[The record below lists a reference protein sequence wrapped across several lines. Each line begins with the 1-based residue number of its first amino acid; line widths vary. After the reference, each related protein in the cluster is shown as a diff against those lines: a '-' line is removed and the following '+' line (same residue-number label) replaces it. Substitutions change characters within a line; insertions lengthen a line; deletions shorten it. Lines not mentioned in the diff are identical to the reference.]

1 MTISPTS
8 GSERRERSSSFVLLA
23 EPVRRWIWRK
33 NWSSLRDIQE
43 RSIPL
48 LIKEEND
55 IIIAAATAGGKTE
68 AAFLPLISRVIE
80 SDSKGHGFDLLYI
93 SPLRALIN
101 DQFRRLEDLC
111 ETVDLPVHPWH
122 GDISAAIKSKARRNP
137 RGILLITPE
146 SLEAMFVLRGLEI
159 PRLFGK
165 LDCIVIDE
173 LHVLLDTERGIQL
186 RSLLSRLEFTARRR
200 IRRIGLSATLGE
212 MDLATQYLR
221 PEAPQAVTVLQS
233 RAEGPVLRLQ
243 LRGYRIPKP
252 ASGVRKRKESTE
264 DQTPLASTQRV
275 IATHLFDKLRGTTN
289 LVFAGSRQDVEVF
302 SDLLRRISE
311 QRHLPNEFYPHH
323 ASLSREHRAFLERR
337 LKEATLPTTAVCT
350 STLELGIDIGDVE
363 CVAQIG
369 APFSVA
375 SLRQRLGRSG
385 RRSGQPAVLRMYTT
399 EWDID
404 ANTHP
409 VDALRLRLVR
419 SIAMV
424 DLLLEGWCEPPQ
436 PAALHLSTLVHQVL
450 SVIAERNG
458 MTAKRLFSM
467 LCEYGPF
474 KQVDQN
480 LFARLLRQI
489 GTPEAALIE
498 QSRDGTL
505 LLGREG
511 ERIVEHYSFYAV
523 FRTHEE
529 YRILFSGRPLGTIP
543 IMNPLA
549 PGMTIIF
556 SGRRWR
562 IRSVHDKDKVIEV
575 EKDATGR
582 PPPFGGD
589 MGIIDDTIVRRMRMV
604 LEGEDVPRYLDR
616 EAADLLHEGR
626 RTCRRLGLANRRIID
641 LGDGHHLV
649 ATWAGTVRTTTLGL
663 ALRSHGFTVGVHNGF
678 LDVEPG
684 RKDKI
689 GLPGILKK
697 LAAEPAPSGKEL
709 ASIIVPLE
717 SEQFHPYLSRDLLVE
732 DALSSRILPGAVP
745 EMAEDVLKNHDT

>member
-165 LDCIVIDE
+165 LNCIVIDE
-173 LHVLLDTERGIQL
+173 LHALLDTERGIQL

-264 DQTPLASTQRV
+264 DQTPLASTQRA
-275 IATHLFDKLRGTTN
+275 IATHLFNKLRGTTN

-424 DLLLEGWCEPPQ
+424 DLLLEGWCEPPR

-505 LLGREG
+505 LLGHEG

-523 FRTHEE
+523 FQTHEE

-543 IMNPLA
+543 IMHPLA
-549 PGMTIIF
+549 PDMTIIF

-604 LEGEDVPRYLDR
+604 LEGEDIPRYLDR

-626 RTCRRLGLANRRIID
+626 RTCRRLGLANRRIVD

-663 ALRSHGFTVGVHNGF
+663 ALRSHGFTVGVHDGF
-678 LDVEPG
+678 LNVESG

-697 LAAEPAPSGKEL
+697 LAAESAPSGKEL

-717 SEQFHPYLSRDLLVE
+717 SEKFHPYLSRDLLVE

-745 EMAEDVLKNHDT
+745 EMARDVLENHDT